1 MLKKIRKTRKTI
13 SILSIN
19 FVLVSLAL
27 PLSLV
32 SCKTQYTK
40 NGIIINNDLAP
51 KALHPQNDRE
61 IIGYQTLTPAYEIY
75 NHHLNVNATN
85 WRYNTSNYKN
95 NETVNKHYQY
105 INDRTVKIIVKFWST
120 QYDKYNRPILNDSN
134 GKPLQDP
141 QDYYTENGTAWILD
155 YLNEEDGSYPKTWF
169 YATNLHVASRIN
181 FGTNGTLANEEQ
193 AYDRPKHVG
202 PSKMPKNKDLKQE
215 TVILQRYK
223 INKNKEN
230 PKANHQYYTPFAPSQ
245 VEPNIKLIFTARN
258 FLGPELKL
266 PIIHR
271 EPPTQNSKF
280 RTYKD
285 YFKDFAV
292 IQVTYKDDEEAQEM
306 TNDFYNKYKDK
317 KTIFKEQSFLSQS
330 PETLNKFNKGFV
342 LGYPTKQNQN
352 VILGGITIN
361 KTVGDNNDLTGSK
374 LATSENTNIKNR
386 WNQPIP
392 GIGLA
397 YRYNAPNLKYGSW
410 NITKIDPDETKEK
423 DNPTNQPLYRAKF
436 NGVTSSR
443 FGATVTYANDALP
456 PGASGALATE
466 VDEKGNDVIV
476 GIQWGYNQDKAGLID
491 PLIFEGFQLNG
502 IVISPKYDLING
514 GVLGQTKSFKENL
527 AKTYPNRSSWLFGS
541 LNKK

>member
-1 MLKKIRKTRKTI
+1 MLKKFLKKSNKI

-27 PLSLV
+27 PLALIG
-32 SCKTQYTK
+32 CKTQYSKT
-40 NGIIINNDLAP
+40 GVVINNDFAP
-51 KALHPQNDRE
+51 KAHHPQNSAE
-61 IIGYQTLTPAYEIY
+61 VLGYDTLTPAYEIY
-75 NHHLNVNATN
+75 NHHLNINSTN
-85 WRYNTSNYKN
+85 WRHTISHYKN
-95 NETVNKHYQY
+95 NETVNKHYEY
-105 INDRTVKIIVKFWST
+105 INDRTVKVIIKFWST
-120 QYDKYNRPILNDSN
+120 KYDKYNRPILNDN
-134 GKPLQDP
+134 QGKPLEQP

-169 YATNLHVASRIN
+169 YATNLHVVSRIN
-181 FGTNGTLANEEQ
+181 FGINGTLANEEQ
-193 AYDRPKHVG
+193 AYKRPIHVG
-202 PSKMPKNKDLKQE
+202 PSTNPEKKDLKKE

-223 INKNKEN
+223 INKNKAD
-230 PKANHQYYTPFAPSQ
+230 PQPNHHYYTPFAPAQ
-245 VEPNIKLIFTARN
+245 TEPDIKLLFTARN

-266 PIIHR
+266 PLFFE

-280 RTYKD
+280 QTYKD

-292 IQVTYKDDEEAQEM
+292 IQVTYKNDQEAQEM
-306 TNDFYNKYKDK
+306 TNNFYNKYKDK
-317 KTIFKEQSFLSQS
+317 KTIFKTQSFLSQS

-342 LGYPTKQNQN
+342 LGYPTKQKKN

-361 KTVGDNNDLTGSK
+361 KDAGDQNNLYGSK

-392 GIGLA
+392 GVGLS

-410 NITKIDPDETKEK
+410 NLTKISAEK
-423 DNPTNQPLYRAKF
+423 AMDKSKQTNQPLYKAQF
-436 NGVTSSR
+436 DGVTSSR
-443 FGATVTYANDALP
+443 FGVTFTYANDALP

-502 IVISPKYDLING
+502 IIISPKYDLING
-514 GVLGQTKSFKENL
+514 GVLGQTKSFKDNL
-527 AKTYPNRSSWLFGS
+527 QKTYPNRSSWLFGKLS
-541 LNKK
+541 KK